1 VNSPQERVG
10 AQTRFIDGES
20 LAIDDVVAISRH
32 GLLAGIPEEVVARLA
47 ANRAGFASLVTR
59 GVPIY
64 GVNTG
69 FGEMVENW
77 VELKDARALQ
87 ENLLRSHCAGVGESF
102 ARDEARAMLVAR
114 INSLAR
120 GYSAIRPEVLTRLID
135 CLNLG
140 ITPAIPQIG
149 SLGASGDLAPLAAMA
164 ITLLGEGY
172 VLGDDGERIPAK
184 RTGLAPLVLEY
195 KEALSLINGTSA
207 MTGLACLVLADFR
220 AAIAQAEIIAALALE
235 ALQASTGAFAAAGHE
250 RGKPHP
256 GQVASAANMRALTA
270 GSGLAQSHESLA
282 AAMRAQAAGGT
293 PGTGVFMQKAYSLR
307 CIPQVVGAARDT
319 ATFCAGVVER
329 ELNSSNDNPLYFGG
343 EELFHGG
350 NFHGQHVAFAMDYLA
365 IAATQLGV
373 ISERRL
379 NRLLSPHL
387 NGALPAFLTRDPG
400 PRCGFAGAQYPAT
413 ALVAENRTLCSAAS
427 IQSVPANGDNQ
438 DVVSMGLIGART
450 AKRIVKNTSYILAL
464 ELLAACQAIDL
475 GGRSAE
481 LSAAGRAV
489 HAFVRSLVPAV
500 GDDRYMSDDIEVMA
514 ELLRKDALIPV
525 VEELGIKL
533 H

>member
-1 VNSPQERVG
+1 VNIPQERVA
-10 AQTRFIDGES
+10 AQARLIDGES
-20 LAIDDVVAISRH
+20 LAIDDVAAISRS
-32 GLLAGIPEEVVARLA
+32 GCRVALDGAVVARLA
-47 ANRAGFASLVTR
+47 ANRAGLASLVER
-59 GVPIY
+59 GTPVY

-77 VELKDARALQ
+77 VELKDARVLQ
-87 ENLLRSHCAGVGESF
+87 VNLLRSHCAGVGETF
-102 ARDEARAMLVAR
+102 ARDEARAMMVAR
-114 INSLAR
+114 VNSLAR
-120 GYSAIRPEVLTRLID
+120 GYSAIRPEVVSRLVD
-135 CLNLG
+135 FLNRG
-140 ITPAIPQIG
+140 VTPAIPQVG

-172 VLGDDGERIPAK
+172 VLGDDGARVPA
-184 RTGLAPLVLEY
+184 RQSGLPPLALEY

-220 AAIAQAEIIAALALE
+220 TQIAQAEIIAALALE
-235 ALQASTGAFAAAGHE
+235 ALQASTGAFAAPGHE
-250 RGKPHP
+250 LAKPHP
-256 GQVASAANMRALTA
+256 GQVTSAANLRRLTA
-270 GSGLAQSHESLA
+270 GSRLAVSHESLA
-282 AAMRAQAAGGT
+282 GAMREQAAGGNA
-293 PGTGVFMQKAYSLR
+293 GTGVFMQKAYSLR
-307 CIPQVVGAARDT
+307 CIPQVVGAIRDT
-319 ATFCAGVVER
+319 AGFCAGVVER

-343 EELFHGG
+343 DELFHGG

-387 NGALPAFLTRDPG
+387 NGALPAFLTREPG

-450 AKRIVKNTSYILAL
+450 AKRIARNTTYILAL
-464 ELLAACQAIDL
+464 ELLAACQAVDL
-475 GGRSAE
+475 GGRGAE
-481 LSAAGRAV
+481 FSRAGRAV
-489 HAFVRSLVPAV
+489 HAFVRASIPALEE
-500 GDDRYMSDDIEVMA
+500 DRYMTDEIELAA
-514 ELLRKDALIPV
+514 ELLRQGALLRV
-525 VEELGIKL
+525 VEEAGIAL
-533 H
+533 Q